1 MKTIALWL
9 ALVVA
14 GVPGVGA
21 ARTQGSEGTMDVP
34 HFVVLPHMGGSLAL
48 PSSRIS
54 SAWFQQAS
62 AEKPSQV
69 RIVSSVLSE
78 AKPLAGTEAEAVW
91 ATIHDG
97 PLSALFVFTS
107 HMQGTL
113 AIPRAQIH
121 TAFFSE
127 QDGKAQ
133 LRLVYE
139 GDPSGKTISG
149 DEASR
154 IWLALTK

>member
-9 ALVVA
+9 TLVVA
-14 GVPGVGA
+14 GVPAIDAAGA
-21 ARTQGSEGTMDVP
+21 QGSEGKMDLP

-54 SAWFQQAS
+54 SVWFLPAS
-62 AEKPSQV
+62 APEPSQI
-69 RIVSSVLSE
+69 RIVSPALSE
-78 AKPLAGTEAEAVW
+78 AKSLGGSDAEALW

-127 QDGKAQ
+127 KDGKAQ

-139 GDPSGKTISG
+139 GDPSGKTIGG